1 MTKKPIVGFLFFSKL
16 LYNLLWV
23 RLMKKYCELIS
34 KSLIDFEEIKMILAN
49 NNVLL
54 LSGYQAKE
62 RVFLKNGISLLNANY
77 KTIIDNSLTISEV
90 DDKKFLFYTTG
101 EKYNKES
108 SKIEIVNESECE
120 EFLNHIGYKEQFVVD
135 SDRYIYSDGNNYLYV
150 TNLANIGL
158 YVGVRKENANE
169 EELKEILSS
178 FDIPY
183 DEEVCD
189 ESMERLFVNK
199 LRRQMK

>member
-1 MTKKPIVGFLFFSKL
+1 M
-16 LYNLLWV
+16 
-23 RLMKKYCELIS
+23 
-34 KSLIDFEEIKMILAN
+34 
-49 NNVLL
+49 
-54 LSGYQAKE
+54 
-62 RVFLKNGISLLNANY
+62 
-77 KTIIDNSLTISEV
+77 
-90 DDKKFLFYTTG
+90 
-101 EKYNKES
+101 
-108 SKIEIVNESECE
+108 
-120 EFLNHIGYKEQFVVD
+120 VD